1 MTALIKSDRF
11 FQIPYMIW
19 IIGISTML
27 VNLSSIMVFSL
38 TPIYLTQVF
47 GMTTFHLGILEG
59 VVEFISWAIRIF
71 AGFISDYF
79 KKRKPLIVT
88 AYILTI
94 FARPLLALAPSVA
107 WVYCS
112 KIIDRI
118 SNGLQATPREA
129 LVGDIAPD
137 EKKGACYGLRQS
149 LGFAGSILGALSIMV
164 LMPYLNNNFSYLFW
178 VATIP
183 SVLALLALLFFVK
196 DIQPKTLQQETRSP
210 RKPMS
215 ILLKEI
221 KSLDPAFWLLLFV
234 AGVFM
239 ISNYSG
245 AYRILQAN
253 NVGIPL
259 ESVSIVMLVQN
270 IGALAGFPLGKL
282 SDKYERKI
290 LLGIGFVITILAN
303 LCFGLINSVT
313 GVILGAT
320 LWGVQMGVT
329 QSIFQAMIADS
340 VHPDL
345 RGTSFGIYYLVTA
358 CSLFLANTVMGFV
371 FESYGHMMA
380 FMFSAAVAFI
390 GLLSIGVLNK
400 VPKNLLVIRHGSNNV
415 TPR

>member
-1 MTALIKSDRF
+1 MTDLVKCDKF
-11 FQIPYMIW
+11 FKIPYMIW
-19 IIGISTML
+19 IIGISGML

-59 VVEFISWAIRIF
+59 IVEFISWGIRIF

-79 KKRKPLIVT
+79 KKRKPLLVG
-88 AYILTI
+88 AYTLTI
-94 FARPLLALAPSVA
+94 FARPILALAPSIT
-107 WVYCS
+107 WVYCA
-112 KIIDRI
+112 KILDRI

-129 LVGDIAPD
+129 LVGDIAPK
-137 EKKGACYGLRQS
+137 ESKGACYGLRQS
-149 LGFAGSILGALSIMV
+149 LGFAGSILGALCIMV
-164 LMPYLNNNFSYLFW
+164 LMPWMNNNFSYIFW
-178 VATIP
+178 IAAIP

-196 DIQPKTLQQETRSP
+196 DIASVNPLQTKSK
-210 RKPMS
+210 RKPIS
-215 ILLKEI
+215 ALFKEI
-221 KSLDPAFWLLLFV
+221 MTLDPAFWLLLLV
-234 AGVFM
+234 AGIFM

-253 NVGIPL
+253 NVGMPL

-270 IGALAGFPLGKL
+270 IGALAGFPMGRL
-282 SDKYERKI
+282 SDKYDRKI
-290 LLGIGFVITILAN
+290 LLAIGFAITILAN

-329 QSIFQAMIADS
+329 QSIFQAMIADT

-358 CSLFLANTVMGFV
+358 CALFVANAVMGFV
-371 FESYGHMMA
+371 FESYGYTMA
-380 FMFSAAVAFI
+380 FMFSAVMAFI
-390 GLLSIGVLNK
+390 GLLSIVVLK
-400 VPKNLLVIRHGSNNV
+400 KPSKQLSVV
-415 TPR
+415 

>member
-1 MTALIKSDRF
+1 MTDVIKCDRF
-11 FQIPYMIW
+11 FKIPYMIW

-59 VVEFISWAIRIF
+59 IVEFISWGIRIF

-79 KKRKPLIVT
+79 KKRKPLLVT

-94 FARPLLALAPSVA
+94 FARPVLALAPNIA
-107 WVYCS
+107 WVYCA

-129 LVGDIAPD
+129 LVGDIAPK

-149 LGFAGSILGALSIMV
+149 LGFAGSILGAISVMV
-164 LMPYLNNNFSYLFW
+164 LMPYLNNNFSYVFW
-178 VATIP
+178 VTAIP
-183 SVLALLALLFFVK
+183 SVLALLALIFFVK
-196 DIQPKTLQQETRSP
+196 DIVSTNPKQAKSQPKP
-210 RKPMS
+210 IP

-221 KSLDPAFWLLLFV
+221 TSLDPAFWLLLFV
-234 AGVFM
+234 AGIFM
-239 ISNYSG
+239 MSNYSG

-270 IGALAGFPLGKL
+270 IGALAGFPMGRL
-282 SDKYERKI
+282 SDKYDRKI
-290 LLGIGFVITILAN
+290 LLSIGFAITILSN
-303 LCFGLINSVT
+303 LCFGMINSVL

-329 QSIFQAMIADS
+329 QSIFQAMIADI

-358 CSLFLANTVMGFV
+358 CTLFVANTVMGFV
-371 FESYGHMMA
+371 FESYGYTMA
-380 FMFSAAVAFI
+380 FMFSAAMAFI
-390 GLLSIGVLNK
+390 GLLSIGILGK
-400 VPKNLLVIRHGSNNV
+400 PSKKQLVV
-415 TPR
+415 E